1 MKKRIIEFPRRV
13 ISLFFILSV
22 LLISAC
28 GSENQIANDS
38 LLDEKTDHDHTG
50 HNHGGHDHHGGEDF
64 IDLSSITDP
73 PNVSIVAIPDSQ
85 GGVRLEIELE
95 NFELVPL
102 DAPKGNQPREGHL
115 HVKLDGKMVAMLS
128 EKNYYLSDL
137 SNGQHEI
144 VVSLSSIDHQSFSLN
159 GKLIAD
165 TATVT
170 ISGGYE
176 AEPPDALFE
185 VEVSEGKVIGGLS
198 RFEVSKGD
206 VVEIT
211 VYSDRNDEVHLH
223 VYDNM
228 VDVGPGIPA
237 VIKVDATIPGI
248 FEAEL
253 HSAGFR
259 IFELQVS

>member
-1 MKKRIIEFPRRV
+1 M
-13 ISLFFILSV
+13 
-22 LLISAC
+22 
-28 GSENQIANDS
+28 
-38 LLDEKTDHDHTG
+38 
-50 HNHGGHDHHGGEDF
+50 
-64 IDLSSITDP
+64 
-73 PNVSIVAIPDSQ
+73 
-85 GGVRLEIELE
+85 
-95 NFELVPL
+95 
-102 DAPKGNQPREGHL
+102 
-115 HVKLDGKMVAMLS
+115 
-128 EKNYYLSDL
+128 
-137 SNGQHEI
+137 
-144 VVSLSSIDHQSFSLN
+144 
-159 GKLIAD
+159 
-165 TATVT
+165 